1 MSDVNVSR
9 TETLTRQ
16 QAADMLSALA
26 TALSEGAGVEVQLG
40 ASTLRVHVPDQVRYE
55 VEVEVDGDE
64 VELEV
69 ELTWSTATQ
78 ARVTA
83 PAAAAKPVTAAKPAA
98 ATEPDPGSAGSPRTR
113 TAKNVAAARSRRSD
127 GRA

>member
-78 ARVTA
+78 ARVTE
-83 PAAAAKPVTAAKPAA
+83 PAAAAKPATAAKPAA
-98 ATEPDPGSAGSPRTR
+98 ATEPDPGSPRTR